1 MLNGAKLVRLGI
13 SYILLF
19 DECKL
24 FQTDLAC
31 LKLQTFFISM
41 VQMEKYYSATNI
53 ITKNGIKLINLKR
66 ITEGIAASSVTR
78 FGVIG
83 PLWQNFT
90 SFWPFLW
97 VYLAFG
103 KV

>member
-1 MLNGAKLVRLGI
+1 MNGAKLVRLGI
-13 SYILLF
+13 SYVLLF

-41 VQMEKYYSATNI
+41 VQMEKYYSAT
-53 ITKNGIKLINLKR
+53 KNGIKLINLKR
-66 ITEGIAASSVTR
+66 ITEGIVASSVTR

-83 PLWQNFT
+83 PLWQKFT